1 MNNNITIHKVKNFE
15 KHKQNLIDLIFS
27 VPQSGIRDGLVEKIS
42 HSDWNHSKERHR
54 KYFDYMLEHII
65 PDFSKFICNTYGV
78 DKLRFGNAW
87 FQVYEPGDYHSHH
100 THPRA
105 NMANVLFIELPDK
118 NLSTS
123 IKGQN
128 KENIS
133 IDISE
138 GDILSFPAFLVH
150 SSRINKSNKRK
161 IVIAFNTD
169 LLKV

>member
-1 MNNNITIHKVKNFE
+1 
-15 KHKQNLIDLIFS
+15 
-27 VPQSGIRDGLVEKIS
+27 
-42 HSDWNHSKERHR
+42 
-54 KYFDYMLEHII
+54 
-65 PDFSKFICNTYGV
+65 
-78 DKLRFGNAW
+78 
-87 FQVYEPGDYHSHH
+87 
-100 THPRA
+100 
-105 NMANVLFIELPDK
+105 MANVLFIELPDK

-123 IKGQN
+123 IIGQN